1 MGANG
6 QAGSMAIGNTLMLL
20 MKPPTAQGGSAL
32 KFSTSGT
39 LPRNPES
46 IFSAC
51 TGLEA
56 CRVAWFDRKRRLAN
70 PSIFRR
76 TTAARFRLKF
86 RHDYADIRVVKPA
99 PAKEKPSAS
108 ASLALPGQRFVA
120 RQPILDRSQNVF
132 GYELLFRNGV
142 EDYFNADPEL
152 AARSTL
158 DSSLLY
164 GINTICDKRRAFLN
178 CTCEVLFKDLITLL
192 PPNQTVAEI
201 LETVEPEDRV
211 IAACKRLKAAGYLIA
226 LDDFAPNDPRIP
238 LVEFADIIKV
248 DIRATRPEERAGMM
262 RRFGSPT
269 CKMLAEKLETPHEY
283 RQARDMGFVYFQGYF
298 FCRPEVVI
306 GREVP
311 ASRLHYIRLLE
322 MVSRREMDMRELER
336 MLKKEASI
344 CYRLLRYLNSPLF
357 GFVLEI
363 KSIRHAIAI
372 LGEREMRRW
381 IRLVVT
387 VGAAEQRCSELV
399 LMGLARARFCELLSD
414 RLQSNTDLFLMGLLS
429 IMDAILE
436 VSMDVLLEQLPVE
449 RETKT
454 ALLGQKSSLRPL
466 YQLMLAQESGEWSQS
481 SALAKQLKLSD
492 EEVASAWWQALQWAQ
507 DAISGV

>member
-1 MGANG
+1 MPLVFHIWDITLESGFLVFG
-6 QAGSMAIGNTLMLL
+6 LHRAGSMH
-20 MKPPTAQGGSAL
+20 GS
-32 KFSTSGT
+32 
-39 LPRNPES
+39 
-46 IFSAC
+46 
-51 TGLEA
+51 
-56 CRVAWFDRKRRLAN
+56 RVRPQAPLGKSSNFPKAN
-70 PSIFRR
+70 
-76 TTAARFRLKF
+76 AARFCLKF
-86 RHDYADIRVVKPA
+86 RDGYADIRVVKPA
-99 PAKEKPSAS
+99 PAKEKTSRS
-108 ASLALPGQRFVA
+108 NSLALPGQRFVA

-164 GINTICDKRRAFLN
+164 GINMLCDKRRAFVN

-192 PPNQTVAEI
+192 PPHQTVAEI

-211 IAACKRLKAAGYLIA
+211 VAACKRLKAAGYLIA

-248 DIRATRPEERAGMM
+248 DIRATKPEERAGMM
-262 RRFGSPT
+262 RRFGSPA

-298 FCRPEVVI
+298 FCRPEIVI

-322 MVSRREMDMRELER
+322 MVSRREIDMRELEK
-336 MLKKEASI
+336 MLKQEASI

-357 GFVLEI
+357 GLALEI
-363 KSIRHAIAI
+363 KSIRHAIAV

-414 RLQSNTDLFLMGLLS
+414 RLQSNTDLFLLGLLS

-436 VSMDVLLEQLPVE
+436 VSMEVLLEQLPVE
-449 RETKT
+449 HETKT
-454 ALLGQKSSLRPL
+454 ALLGQNSSLRPL
-466 YQLMLAQESGEWSQS
+466 YQLMLAQESGEWSRS
-481 SALAKQLKLSD
+481 SELAKQLKLPD
-492 EEVASAWWQALQWAQ
+492 EEVASTWWQALRWAQ
-507 DAISGV
+507 EATSSV

>member
-1 MGANG
+1 MHGSRVRP
-6 QAGSMAIGNTLMLL
+6 QAAFG
-20 MKPPTAQGGSAL
+20 K
-32 KFSTSGT
+32 
-39 LPRNPES
+39 
-46 IFSAC
+46 C
-51 TGLEA
+51 
-56 CRVAWFDRKRRLAN
+56 FDFRKTN
-70 PSIFRR
+70 
-76 TTAARFRLKF
+76 AARFCLKF
-86 RHDYADIRVVKPA
+86 RDGYADIRSVKPA
-99 PAKEKPSAS
+99 SAKENPSAS
-108 ASLALPGQRFVA
+108 NSLALPGQRFVA

-164 GINTICDKRRAFLN
+164 GINMLCDKRRAFVN

-192 PPNQTVAEI
+192 PPHQTVAEI

-262 RRFGSPT
+262 RRFGSPA

-298 FCRPEVVI
+298 FCRPEIVI

-311 ASRLHYIRLLE
+311 ASRLNYIRLLE
-322 MVSRREMDMRELER
+322 MVSRREMDMRELEK
-336 MLKKEASI
+336 MLKQEASI

-357 GFVLEI
+357 GLALEI
-363 KSIRHAIAI
+363 KSIRHAIAV

-399 LMGLARARFCELLSD
+399 LMGLARARFCELLSNK
-414 RLQSNTDLFLMGLLS
+414 LQSNTDLFLLGLLS

-436 VSMDVLLEQLPVE
+436 VSMEVLLEQLPVE
-449 RETKT
+449 RETKR

-481 SALAKQLKLSD
+481 SALANQLKLPD
-492 EEVASAWWQALQWAQ
+492 EEVASTWWQALQWAQ
-507 DAISGV
+507 EATSSV

>member
-1 MGANG
+1 M
-6 QAGSMAIGNTLMLL
+6 
-20 MKPPTAQGGSAL
+20 
-32 KFSTSGT
+32 
-39 LPRNPES
+39 
-46 IFSAC
+46 
-51 TGLEA
+51 
-56 CRVAWFDRKRRLAN
+56 
-70 PSIFRR
+70 
-76 TTAARFRLKF
+76 
-86 RHDYADIRVVKPA
+86 KPA

-108 ASLALPGQRFVA
+108 TSLALPGQRFVA

-192 PPNQTVAEI
+192 PPHQTVAEI

-262 RRFGSPT
+262 RRFSSPT

-322 MVSRREMDMRELER
+322 MVSRREMDMRELEG

-429 IMDAILE
+429 VMDAILE

-481 SALAKQLKLSD
+481 SALAKQLQLSD